1 MPPNPVLPDA
11 AAKHGDAKVMS
22 LFDHLEDLRKR
33 VFHAVWGIVPILIV
47 AIVFMKPMLAFLV
60 KPLQKLLTD
69 AGMPVALQ
77 SGSPMEGFNTAFK
90 VAILAT
96 ILVGSPWILFQ
107 LWRFV
112 SPGLYKHERRYVY
125 FLMPLSVLLSF
136 AGVAL
141 NYFFILPLAL
151 KFLIAFSA
159 DIGLDQFAVPTVET
173 AAVLPTVPV
182 LAGDPTAPAPGAMW
196 IVEPLHELRVAIG
209 TPEAVSV
216 WKTAL
221 TKEAGVVPQFRI
233 GEYIGFVLTLTGAF
247 ALSFQLPVVVV
258 LLGWINIL
266 RPDTLRKF
274 RRYAGVLSV
283 ILAAMVTPGDPMTMV
298 LAAIPLYGLYEFSI
312 FLLVHFPASKVGNRQ
327 AGDPSRF

>member
-1 MPPNPVLPDA
+1 MPPNPSPDA
-11 AAKHGDAKVMS
+11 HAKPGDAKVMS

-33 VFHAVWGIVPILIV
+33 VFHAVWGIVPILLV
-47 AIVFMKPMLAFLV
+47 SIVFMKEMLAFLV

-96 ILVGSPWILFQ
+96 ILVGSPWILYQ
-107 LWRFV
+107 LWKFV

-125 FLMPLSVLLSF
+125 FLMPLSVILSF

-159 DIGLDQFAVPTVET
+159 DIGLDQFVVPKVET
-173 AAVLPTVPV
+173 AIALPTVPV
-182 LAGDPTAPAPGAMW
+182 LAGDPSTLVPGTMW
-196 IVEPLHELRVAIG
+196 IVEPLHELRIALG
-209 TPEAVSV
+209 TPETVSV

-221 TKEAGVVPQFRI
+221 TKEAGVIPQFRI
-233 GEYIGFVLTLTGAF
+233 GEYTGFVLTLTGAF

-266 RPDTLRKF
+266 RPETLRKF

-283 ILAAMVTPGDPMTMV
+283 ILAAMVTPGDPLTMV

-312 FLLVHFPASKVGNRQ
+312 FLLVYFPASKVGNRQ